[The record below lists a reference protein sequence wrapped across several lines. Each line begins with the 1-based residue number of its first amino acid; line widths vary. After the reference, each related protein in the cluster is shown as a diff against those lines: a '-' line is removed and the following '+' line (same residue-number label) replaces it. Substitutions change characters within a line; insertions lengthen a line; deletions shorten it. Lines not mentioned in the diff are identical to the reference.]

1 MTVARGGRLP
11 GELDGAME
19 RLNTSVDVDAELWP
33 EDIQGSIAHARGLGR
48 AGVIP
53 AAEAET
59 IVEGLERI
67 AREIETG
74 EFAWRRELE
83 DVHMNIESRLV
94 ELIGPVGGKLHTG
107 RSRNDQIATDLRLF
121 CRRRGREV
129 LAALDEAARI
139 LIERAEAELETLM
152 PAYTHLQRAQPS
164 RLSHHLLAWQE
175 LLWRDRGRLAD
186 ALERANESPL
196 GSGAVAGSGF
206 PLDRAGVAAELGFA
220 RPTRNSIDA
229 TGSRD
234 FLIEIASALA
244 ILGVHLSRIGEE
256 LVIWSTQEFGF
267 VSLSDGFST
276 SSSMMPQK
284 KNPDVAELVRGRAAR
299 LMGTVTSLLAL
310 EKSLAFG
317 YGRDLQEDK
326 RPLFDAFDAVLP
338 CLAALAGAIA
348 TCRFDARR
356 MRAALERGH
365 LCATDLADF
374 IASQGVPFREAHHVV
389 GALVRE
395 AEAQGVEL
403 HALPAAAFER
413 AHPALARPERREAL
427 DPALAV
433 ERRRVVGGPAR
444 DAVVGAIAEAKTRW
458 GIGAGETSTRELG

>member
-1 MTVARGGRLP
+1 MTSARGGRLP
-11 GELDGAME
+11 GELDSAME
-19 RLNTSVDVDAELWP
+19 RLNTSVDVDAELWR

-53 AAEAET
+53 AAEADT
-59 IVEGLERI
+59 IVDGLARI
-67 AREIETG
+67 AQEIESG
-74 EFAWRRELE
+74 EFVWRRELE

-94 ELIGPVGGKLHTG
+94 ELVGPVGGKLHTG
-107 RSRNDQIATDLRLF
+107 RSRNDQVATDLRLF

-129 LAALDEAARI
+129 LGALDEAARV
-139 LIERAEAELETLM
+139 LVARAEAELDTLM

-164 RLSHHLLAWQE
+164 RLSHHLLAWLE
-175 LLWRDRGRLAD
+175 LLYRDRGRLAD
-186 ALERANESPL
+186 ALARANESPL

-220 RPTRNSIDA
+220 RPTPNSIDA

-256 LVIWSTQEFGF
+256 LVLWSSAEFGF

-299 LMGTVTSLLAL
+299 LMGSVTTLLAL

-326 RPLFDAFDAVLP
+326 RPIFDAFECVLP
-338 CLAALAGAIA
+338 CLSALAGAIA
-348 TCRFDARR
+348 SCRFDATR
-356 MRAALERGH
+356 MRAALDRGH

-374 IASQGVPFREAHHVV
+374 IATQGVPFREAHHVV
-389 GALVRE
+389 GGLVRE
-395 AEAQGVEL
+395 AEARGVEL
-403 HALPAAAFER
+403 HELPAAVFES
-413 AHPALARPERREAL
+413 AHSALARPERAQAL

-433 ERRRVVGGPAR
+433 ERRRIVGGPAR
-444 DAVVGAIAEAKTRW
+444 ATVLAAIADAKTRW
-458 GIGAGETSTRELG
+458 AGAAGESSW